1 MKAVWLALALTVAP
15 VSAQTAP
22 ASPTASVAP
31 VAEKA
36 ETSEHKGGF
45 PWVTFLILFVVFG
58 GLTMFR
64 KKDQS
69 SPDVTDKDKAS

>member
-1 MKAVWLALALTVAP
+1 M
-15 VSAQTAP
+15 
-22 ASPTASVAP
+22 
-31 VAEKA
+31 AEKA
-36 ETSEHKGGF
+36 ETSEYKGGF
-45 PWVTFLILFVVFG
+45 PWVTFILLFVVFG

>member
-15 VSAQTAP
+15 VSVQAAP
-22 ASPTASVAP
+22 ASPVASVAP

-36 ETSEHKGGF
+36 ETSDHKGGF
-45 PWVTFLILFVVFG
+45 PWVTFIILFVVFG

-69 SPDVTDKDKAS
+69 SSDVTDKDKAS

>member
-15 VSAQTAP
+15 VSGQTVP
-22 ASPTASVAP
+22 ASPTASV

-36 ETSEHKGGF
+36 EASEHKGGF
-45 PWVTFLILFVVFG
+45 PWVTFVILFVVFG

-69 SPDVTDKDKAS
+69 SSDVTDKDKAS